1 MEDLKTE
8 DHEITLSPPRLFPFA
23 VALSKP
29 RAVNTSIANT
39 IIIVI
44 IEVTIFIYIVKTRN
58 SACYWIL
65 YCVRI
70 RCIALTR
77 TGLRQR
83 GTYYSLLRFAATRG
97 GVLA

>member
-39 IIIVI
+39 I
-44 IEVTIFIYIVKTRN
+44 
-58 SACYWIL
+58 L
-65 YCVRI
+65 
-70 RCIALTR
+70 
-77 TGLRQR
+77 
-83 GTYYSLLRFAATRG
+83 
-97 GVLA
+97 